1 MIALDLKKKRGFIP
15 LKPLKW
21 YRSLASKKGRIAA
34 EAFIVEGEKAVE
46 HILKNHPD
54 RVCEIVMTNKCSSL
68 YDHFFPRIVTEA
80 QFRSISQMKSPQGI
94 LAIVQLPLEMYSHQL
109 PGQTGT
115 KILLLEDIQDP
126 GNIGTLIRT
135 AAAFNFSGIIM
146 TENCAD
152 PLSPKCI
159 QASAGSIFSIWIR
172 RTFRYIEIIKDLREQ
187 EYVIIAADLGGC
199 DHLSEI
205 YNNKRI
211 MLALG
216 NEASGLSDRILKLSD
231 FQVKLPISREKSESL
246 NVAVCGGIFMY
257 LSSVTCKNSFY

>member
-1 MIALDLKKKRGFIP
+1 M
-15 LKPLKW
+15 
-21 YRSLASKKGRIAA
+21 
-34 EAFIVEGEKAVE
+34 EGEKAVE

-54 RVCEIVMTNKCSSL
+54 RVREIIMTKKLTSL
-68 YDHFFPRIVTEA
+68 HNHFPLRIFTEN

-94 LAIVQLPLEMYSHQL
+94 LAIVHLPLEIYSDQL
-109 PGQTGT
+109 PEQIGK

-126 GNIGTLIRT
+126 GNMGTLIRT

-159 QASAGSIFSIWIR
+159 QANAGTIFSIWIR
-172 RTFRYIEIIKDLREQ
+172 RTFRYIELIKALKEQ
-187 EYVIIAADLGGC
+187 EYLLIAADLDGC
-199 DHLSEI
+199 DNLSQI

-216 NEASGLSDRILKLSD
+216 NEASGLSERILKLSD
-231 FQVKLPISREKSESL
+231 FQVKLSISREKSESL
-246 NVAVCGGIFMY
+246 NVAICGGIFMY
-257 LSSVTCKNSFY
+257 LSSVNSKD